1 MTIKIAIVDD
11 KASNRLIIKDKLLHH
26 PQIRV
31 TLTAE
36 NGKDFLEQ
44 MKNLSPNKTPEVV
57 LMDLEMPEMDGIDAV
72 AAGSY
77 LYPTVKYVMLTI
89 FDDEERIFKAI
100 KAGAFG
106 YLLKDESAENIAEVI
121 TQMYETGVGPI
132 SPGIAY
138 KMLQLVQ
145 NNSVE
150 LSQKKSE
157 EKEKTPFNLTDREQ
171 EILKLLVKGMLYKE
185 IGNELQISP
194 NTAKKHVLNI
204 YAKLHVNSKAQALA
218 LAYEKGLI

>member
-11 KASNRLIIKDKLLHH
+11 KAGNRLIIKDKLLHH
-26 PQIRV
+26 PQIKV

-44 MKNLSPNKTPEVV
+44 MKSLSPDKTPEVV

-150 LSQKKSE
+150 LSQKKQE
-157 EKEKTPFNLTDREQ
+157 EKTPFNLTEREQ

>member
-1 MTIKIAIVDD
+1 MPIQVAIVDD

-44 MKNLSPNKTPEVV
+44 MKNLSPDKTPEVV

-150 LSQKKSE
+150 LSQKIK
-157 EKEKTPFNLTDREQ
+157 KKKTPFNLTDREQ

>member
-1 MTIKIAIVDD
+1 MPIQIAIVDD
-11 KASNRLIIKDKLLHH
+11 KAGNRLIIKDKLLRH
-26 PQIRV
+26 PQFAI

-36 NGKDFLEQ
+36 NGKDFLEK
-44 MKNLSPNKTPEVV
+44 MKELSPEKIPEVV

-145 NNSVE
+145 NNSLE
-150 LSQKKSE
+150 LTQKSSAD
-157 EKEKTPFNLTDREQ
+157 KTPFNLTEREQ

-185 IGNELQISP
+185 IGDELHISP

>member
-1 MTIKIAIVDD
+1 MPIQVAIVDD
-11 KASNRLIIKDKLLHH
+11 KAGNRLIIKDKLLHH
-26 PQIRV
+26 PQINV

-44 MKNLSPNKTPEVV
+44 MKSLSPDKTPEVV

-150 LSQKKSE
+150 LSQKKQE
-157 EKEKTPFNLTDREQ
+157 EKTPFNLTEREQ

>member
-1 MTIKIAIVDD
+1 MPIQVAIVDD
-11 KASNRLIIKDKLLHH
+11 KAGNRLIIKDKLLHH
-26 PQIRV
+26 PQINV

-150 LSQKKSE
+150 LSQKKQE
-157 EKEKTPFNLTDREQ
+157 EKTPFNLTEREQ